1 MLHGALRQPRQGP
14 HAPAR
19 LGRFPRLGARPTP
32 VPRTGGLARAH
43 LALRELAR
51 TGAKAPFVIS
61 NRTLSTHLVTQL
73 RARGIPA
80 YGPT

>member
-1 MLHGALRQPRQGP
+1 MVWRE
-14 HAPAR
+14 
-19 LGRFPRLGARPTP
+19 
-32 VPRTGGLARAH
+32 RTSPCAS
-43 LALRELAR
+43 LAR

-61 NRTLSTHLVTQL
+61 NRTLSTHLVTRL